1 MVEEH
6 WIRSEAVP
14 EGAVECIEERMVLQT
29 QVLYWKSKYIMT
41 ACTDGKI
48 VPLSSVSGLCFLK
61 AEERYYGHAG
71 SLTEDMRM
79 ELR

>member
-1 MVEEH
+1 
-6 WIRSEAVP
+6 
-14 EGAVECIEERMVLQT
+14 
-29 QVLYWKSKYIMT
+29 MT

-48 VPLSSVSGLCFLK
+48 VPLSSVSGLYLLK